1 MKPKTLKPTIP
12 RGHRLRLALLLLLLV
27 LVLRQEGPPPGAL
40 STGVGG
46 IVADLRFDFWGWE
59 ADALWGKF
67 THWLVQPQR
76 YMREPDREAFV
87 RDYIDRIGQIRHL
100 EARIHRVYADPDVA
114 DPDEATAPLRRA
126 DRWMRMALSARQ
138 PLAEAILEEQVGEV
152 LARGGLGLLGQPLP
166 PVSAHFTPLPYYLV
180 VSPRERIAVI
190 YQQELEHGLDVA
202 TQEAIE
208 ERIDRTFDV
217 SSLVTPIGGMSAW
230 PSMLLESSDLAWV
243 VEVVAHEWTHHYLS
257 FHPLGWAYD
266 RSHEARTINE
276 TTASIVGKE
285 VARAVLARHYPDLLP
300 PEEEPQQGP
309 PPEPP
314 AFDFRA
320 EMHKTR
326 VEVDRLLAE
335 GRVEE
340 AERYM
345 EERRRFFW
353 EHGYHIRKLNQAYF
367 AFYGSYAAEPGAAGE
382 DPIGPLVRRLREES
396 PSLRAFL
403 QRVRGI
409 TSLERLRQVVL
420 E

>member
-1 MKPKTLKPTIP
+1 M
-12 RGHRLRLALLLLLLV
+12 RLVLLLLLLV

-59 ADALWGKF
+59 TEALWGKF

-87 RDYIDRIGQIRHL
+87 RDFADRVGQIHRL
-100 EARIHRVYADPDVA
+100 EARIDRTYADPDVA
-114 DPDEATAPLRRA
+114 DPDEATAPLRA
-126 DRWMRMALSARQ
+126 AHRWMRMALAARQ
-138 PLAEAILEEQVGEV
+138 PLAESILEEQVGEG
-152 LARGGLGLLGQPLP
+152 LAQEGLGALGQPLP

-202 TQEAIE
+202 TRETLE
-208 ERIDRTFDV
+208 ERIDHAFGV

-300 PEEEPQQGP
+300 REEPSQPGP
-309 PPEPP
+309 SP
-314 AFDFRA
+314 ARPTFDFRA
-320 EMHKTR
+320 EMHRTR
-326 VEVDRLLAE
+326 VVVDRLLAE
-335 GRVEE
+335 GRVEA

-353 EHGYHIRKLNQAYF
+353 RHGYHIRKLNQAYF

-409 TSLERLRQVVL
+409 TSLERLRQAVS